1 MTYPIVKYPSFLIS
15 TAIALVCFIDV
26 AVAKTPDEIRS
37 IAQAVTVEINLKEAQ
52 SIGSGVIIHHQ
63 GEVYT
68 LITNRHVVCGTPSL
82 CSALSPTETYQL
94 KFGDGMLL
102 NIGAD
107 AVKMLGTDLDLAIIQ
122 FRSNRSYQV
131 AKLAKPGSL
140 KVSDLVYTSGYPN
153 ESREFSFHSGE
164 AVAVVNKRLVGD
176 SGGYTVIYTA
186 HTQIGMSGGGVFN
199 EDGHIVSIHG
209 LGEEYR
215 KNTDLPYND
224 KVYSK
229 IGYNRGIPLC
239 WIVQGLTEKGI
250 NLGYLKLTTTTIKTS
265 TADEYFIE
273 GFNKFVAPGNNI
285 EEGKQQAT
293 KAFTQAIRLNPSYV
307 FAYFWRAM
315 TYEQL
320 GNTSLALTDYNRA
333 ISLDPQLTGIYLNRG
348 NLKERLNDSQSALAD
363 YDRAVALDS
372 RFAATYLY
380 RSRLKEQ
387 LNDPQGAKAD
397 YDRAIAL
404 DPQLVYARLHNGI
417 ISFDNPQNELR
428 QLNQNIDLNPQDPS
442 AYITR
447 GILKA
452 NKLND
457 PQGALADYNQAIAFN
472 PSDSIAHTHRGILK
486 YRDLKDLQGGL
497 ADLDRAIALAP
508 YPASQYV
515 IRGILKDNR
524 LNDPQGALA
533 DYNRA
538 IALNPRD
545 SVAYLNR
552 GILKDSKLNDPQGAL
567 EDFDRAIALDL
578 NSAQAYYSRGIL
590 KTYKLRDFQGAL
602 ADFNRA
608 TALDPQNGIAFG
620 ARGTLKYT
628 KLNDRTGGIADIQTV
643 VRLAKAQSNYQ
654 LLNTATQQLQS
665 WGVNTR
671 TDAY

>member
-15 TAIALVCFIDV
+15 TAITLVYFIDV

-229 IGYNRGIPLC
+229 IGYNRGIPLHS
-239 WIVQGLTEKGI
+239 IIQGLIEKGI
-250 NLGYLKLTTTTIKTS
+250 DLGYLKLTTSTIKTS

-273 GFNKFVAPGNNI
+273 GFNKFVAPGDNI

-293 KAFTQAIRLNPSYV
+293 KAFTQAIHLNPSYV

-320 GNTSLALTDYNRA
+320 GDTSLALTDYNRA
-333 ISLDPQLTGIYLNRG
+333 ISLDPQLTVSTSIAAIS
-348 NLKERLNDSQSALAD
+348 KNDSTIHKVPWQI
-363 YDRAVALDS
+363 
-372 RFAATYLY
+372 TIE
-380 RSRLKEQ
+380 RSLSILNLQ
-387 LNDPQGAKAD
+387 LLI
-397 YDRAIAL
+397 YIA
-404 DPQLVYARLHNGI
+404 
-417 ISFDNPQNELR
+417 
-428 QLNQNIDLNPQDPS
+428 
-442 AYITR
+442 
-447 GILKA
+447 
-452 NKLND
+452 
-457 PQGALADYNQAIAFN
+457 
-472 PSDSIAHTHRGILK
+472 
-486 YRDLKDLQGGL
+486 
-497 ADLDRAIALAP
+497 ADLE
-508 YPASQYV
+508 
-515 IRGILKDNR
+515 N
-524 LNDPQGALA
+524 
-533 DYNRA
+533 
-538 IALNPRD
+538 
-545 SVAYLNR
+545 
-552 GILKDSKLNDPQGAL
+552 
-567 EDFDRAIALDL
+567 
-578 NSAQAYYSRGIL
+578 NSMIYRVP
-590 KTYKLRDFQGAL
+590 K
-602 ADFNRA
+602 
-608 TALDPQNGIAFG
+608 
-620 ARGTLKYT
+620 
-628 KLNDRTGGIADIQTV
+628 
-643 VRLAKAQSNYQ
+643 
-654 LLNTATQQLQS
+654 
-665 WGVNTR
+665 
-671 TDAY
+671 